1 MPSASASSADALF
14 ALAFCLV
21 ATLTAEDVGMGET
34 HEARKGVTVV
44 LVRRVKRGHEDDYE
58 AWLPKI
64 IAAMRRSPG
73 FVGFENLR
81 PVKGLQDE
89 YVLILRF
96 DSEVNLHRWEASPER
111 KRWLAESTEFTE
123 NL

>member
-1 MPSASASSADALF
+1 M
-14 ALAFCLV
+14 
-21 ATLTAEDVGMGET
+21 EDT

-44 LVRRVKRGHEDDYE
+44 LVRQVKRGHEGDYE

-64 IAAMRRSPG
+64 ISAMRRSPG

-81 PVKGLQDE
+81 PVDGLQSE

-96 DSEVNLHRWEASPER
+96 DSKENLHRWEVSPER
-111 KRWLAESTEFTE
+111 KRWLTESTEFTE
-123 NL
+123 NLSSIQRISGLEVSSRHRVRA